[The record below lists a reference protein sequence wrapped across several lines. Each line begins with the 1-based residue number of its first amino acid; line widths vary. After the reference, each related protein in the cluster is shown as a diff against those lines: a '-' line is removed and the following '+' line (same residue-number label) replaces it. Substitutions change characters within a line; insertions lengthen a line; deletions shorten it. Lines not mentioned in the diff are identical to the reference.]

1 MKVIGGSILALF
13 FLLEI
18 LAMIAFG
25 YYGYHI
31 ESGTA
36 VNMILAIALPLAVAI
51 LWGVFLSPK
60 ASLPVFSFPIRTA
73 LKFVVFVLASAAL
86 YATEQRVLGL
96 AFLAVSFLIVAA
108 VFILKL
114 HEVKM

>member
-1 MKVIGGSILALF
+1 MKSISGSILTAF

-31 ESGTA
+31 QSGTA
-36 VNMILAIALPLAVAI
+36 VSIILAVALPLAVAI

-60 ASLPVFSFPIRTA
+60 ASLPVFSFPVRTA
-73 LKFVVFVLASAAL
+73 LKFVVFVGEECD
-86 YATEQRVLGL
+86 EQ
-96 AFLAVSFLIVAA
+96 
-108 VFILKL
+108 
-114 HEVKM
+114 